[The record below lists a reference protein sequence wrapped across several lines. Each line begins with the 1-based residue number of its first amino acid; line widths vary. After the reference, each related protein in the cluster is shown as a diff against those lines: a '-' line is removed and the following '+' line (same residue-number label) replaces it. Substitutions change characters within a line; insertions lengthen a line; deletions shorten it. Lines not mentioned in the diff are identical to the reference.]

1 MRAHKTFP
9 LQGGR
14 CPSGHTGADEGRP
27 VKRISPS
34 FYPTPPHPSGLWP
47 STFPPEGGKVLGCT
61 AFARGATTRRA
72 KPRPESII
80 FLLRARTGETHS
92 KPISFSRRKKK
103 RFLESKEK
111 GAPVRV
117 KWLQIGI
124 RRPGFTP
131 PLRSSTVHR
140 RLRRWNRDRPWFYP
154 TFFRR
159 LGRRVSGRGAAAWYT
174 SIVGCGSVSFTYSLF
189 TVTSYFSLW
198 GATTRRATAPPFKHV
213 ILRRSIHSPVLYA
226 ARAQRSGSCC
236 EKTSKGAECV
246 FAVRRKQNKAD
257 FANRGP
263 RESAQR
269 FSGEK
274 TTRGAR
280 P

>member
-1 MRAHKTFP
+1 M
-9 LQGGR
+9 
-14 CPSGHTGADEGRP
+14 
-27 VKRISPS
+27 
-34 FYPTPPHPSGLWP
+34 
-47 STFPPEGGKVLGCT
+47 GCT

-117 KWLQIGI
+117 KWSQIGI
-124 RRPGFTP
+124 RRPVFTP
-131 PLRSSTVHR
+131 PLRTSTVHR
-140 RLRRWNRDRPWFYP
+140 RLRRWNREKPWFYP

-198 GATTRRATAPPFKHV
+198 GATTRRAKPRRRAVVGADIIRPPHRTFPRPPYLCTTAPPFNLV
-213 ILRRSIHSPVLYA
+213 ILRRSRSIRTPVFGSPEGALSTSA
-226 ARAQRSGSCC
+226 PPHKERPSGLAKPARRGVSSYFRFL
-236 EKTSKGAECV
+236 S
-246 FAVRRKQNKAD
+246 RR
-257 FANRGP
+257 
-263 RESAQR
+263 
-269 FSGEK
+269 
-274 TTRGAR
+274 
-280 P
+280 